1 MRRDLLFTLLAT
13 FAFTLPVSAE
23 RYQYHFESGPPTPI
37 ADIPNS
43 TLFPAVAFSFSWQS
57 DQLITSPT
65 CPAPSFDMS
74 KLPGFSGPM
83 LAGTGAAAYTF
94 VDIVLDCTPSSYP
107 PITLHVDWNVA
118 TPSGLCGPQ
127 PIILA
132 FTNYLNFFL
141 TGPGSGLGSVS
152 LLAPGSGCYGF
163 IDYNNNTLT
172 ITDSWSIGSPPT
184 PVCLH
189 CRKRISLRLVEGPV
203 LPPRGGPVEATIQL
217 TTLSGEPASPV
228 RRVTLTPGRISS
240 VDFSPDDRQAAGTFE
255 DIVPV
260 VNFVSAPAVMPAVQ
274 ITNESFDSR
283 TSEPNGPL
291 IVSGISVP
299 PSTLAS
305 QSLGHGETMRLIA
318 RATSPNACIATL
330 SFSDAAG
337 NPIGRTASVNL
348 PAGEAQTLEL
358 TLDSRVTAAS
368 LRADKRI
375 EILPAVQLS
384 RSLPA
389 ASAAPVASV
398 CSATAEVFN
407 SESGVIATYQNAFLE

>member
-1 MRRDLLFTLLAT
+1 MRRYLLFTLLAT
-13 FAFTLPVSAE
+13 FAFTLPVSAD
-23 RYQYHFESGPPTPI
+23 RYQYNFESGPPTPD

-83 LAGTGAAAYTF
+83 LTGTGAAAYTF
-94 VDIVLDCTPSSYP
+94 VDIVLDCTPTSYP
-107 PITLHVDWNVA
+107 PIAFHVDWNVA

-132 FTNYLNFFL
+132 FTNYFNFFL

-172 ITDSWSIGSPPT
+172 ITDTWSLGSPPA

-189 CRKRISLRLVEGPV
+189 CRKRISLRFVEGPV
-203 LPPRGGPVEATIQL
+203 LPRRGGPVEATIQL
-217 TTLSGEPASPV
+217 TTLSGQPASSV

-240 VDFSPDDRQAAGTFE
+240 VDFPPEDRQAAGTFE
-255 DIVPV
+255 DVVPV
-260 VNFVSAPAVMPAVQ
+260 VNIVSAPAIMRPLQ
-274 ITNESFDSR
+274 LTTESFDVR
-283 TSEPNGPL
+283 TGEPNGPL
-291 IVSGISVP
+291 ITSGISVP

-318 RATSPNACIATL
+318 RATSPHGCIATL

-337 NPIGRTASVNL
+337 NPLGPTTSVNL
-348 PAGEAQTLEL
+348 SSGQAQTLDL
-358 TLDSRVTAAS
+358 TLDSLPAAAS
-368 LRADKRI
+368 LRADKRF
-375 EILPAVQLS
+375 EILPAVQLT
-384 RSLPA
+384 RLLPA
-389 ASAAPVASV
+389 GSAAPIPSV

-407 SESGVIATYQNAFLE
+407 SATGVTATYQNAFLE